1 MDIDTLRESD
11 TGSVDGAD
19 YEVYFVSGGQN
30 GTIIVWEFKPN
41 GEDTEHKYRP
51 IRRLEID
58 LAYDLDRTSKEHN
71 MGIKDPRYHVQSVQF
86 RANFV
91 IAGTRSGDIYFCHV
105 PSNLRPEENE
115 RIIPA
120 SRPTLVYSCHDNE
133 IPKEVDFS
141 DNHSSIFCIT
151 EKGLLTAWEFATLK
165 KINSKHFG
173 RSTVA
178 MIVLKKNENNK
189 KVIIAFD
196 TQIIVMDTT
205 TFLRM
210 EDFSMD
216 FHRKI
221 TDVKVSK
228 NEEKMAVAFSSDQDG
243 NNAYIEL
250 FKIDH
255 TINRFSTT
263 SKIENIASKIEF
275 MDFSEDNYYLMYS
288 DSVTQKCFYD
298 LTNLKKNDTLAID
311 FDMEWVSDGIKLS
324 EKTAEL
330 DKYCE
335 EDNNFRCMVKAG
347 NGSLIVTDEIGT
359 V

>member
-1 MDIDTLRESD
+1 M
-11 TGSVDGAD
+11 
-19 YEVYFVSGGQN
+19 
-30 GTIIVWEFKPN
+30 
-41 GEDTEHKYRP
+41 
-51 IRRLEID
+51 
-58 LAYDLDRTSKEHN
+58 
-71 MGIKDPRYHVQSVQF
+71 
-86 RANFV
+86 
-91 IAGTRSGDIYFCHV
+91 
-105 PSNLRPEENE
+105 
-115 RIIPA
+115 
-120 SRPTLVYSCHDNE
+120 
-133 IPKEVDFS
+133 
-141 DNHSSIFCIT
+141 
-151 EKGLLTAWEFATLK
+151 
-165 KINSKHFG
+165 
-173 RSTVA
+173 
-178 MIVLKKNENNK
+178 KKNENSK